1 TIRVQIT
8 PPINATFSG
17 YSECGDN
24 ISIQITTVTGGAS
37 ATLNDYEFRFNDEL
51 VFTPFS
57 GTLPNYSVDTF
68 ALFPLWIKDSLG
80 CEYEFQTEITGQILK
95 PTSEFLVST
104 YNQSLDTL
112 YIANVN
118 QYTGFDFVTWSSP
131 NPQIEWVAVYDSSAL
146 FTYQDTGW
154 VEIVMTGY
162 ILDSTTNIGQID
174 TCSYPLS
181 KWIYFGL
188 NAVIWDDTANIG
200 INSASLSPSFTNNSS
215 ATINL
220 TINFGS
226 AQDYQVFTTTALG
239 AKINEL
245 SFASS
250 AQS

>member
-1 TIRVQIT
+1 M
-8 PPINATFSG
+8 
-17 YSECGDN
+17 
-24 ISIQITTVTGGAS
+24 
-37 ATLNDYEFRFNDEL
+37 
-51 VFTPFS
+51 
-57 GTLPNYSVDTF
+57 
-68 ALFPLWIKDSLG
+68 
-80 CEYEFQTEITGQILK
+80 
-95 PTSEFLVST
+95 
-104 YNQSLDTL
+104 
-112 YIANVN
+112 
-118 QYTGFDFVTWSSP
+118 
-131 NPQIEWVAVYDSSAL
+131 

-162 ILDSTTNIGQID
+162 IIDSTTNIGQID

-181 KWIYFGL
+181 KWIYFGV

-250 AQS
+250 VQSAGTVTHQLNLPSLAVGVYYVNVLSRHGGIQLTLTIQ